1 MDRPMS
7 LFAELKRRNV
17 FKVGIA
23 YAVVAWLVLQVSDVI
38 LNNIAA
44 PGWVFRVIMLV
55 LGIGFPV
62 VLVFAWAF
70 ELTPEGLKR
79 ESEVDRSQS
88 IATQTG
94 RKLNTAILSLMA
106 LAIAYLLYD
115 KFSGGPAAPAS
126 TPAQAQAQTAAATE
140 AAPAPD
146 SKVEVP
152 RQSIA
157 VLPFDNRSPD
167 PNDAYFTEGIH
178 DDLLTNLSHIGS
190 LKVIS
195 RTSVS
200 RYANTDKSIPE
211 IAHELGVATVME
223 GAVQRAG
230 NQVRINVQ
238 LIDAQTDEHLWAQIY
253 DRELSTENLFAIQS
267 EISESIARALE
278 ATLTPEEEQRVK
290 QRPTQNLAAY
300 EAYLR
305 GRQLMARRE
314 SASLEQAKSE
324 FQQAIT
330 LDPGFA
336 LAWVGLADT
345 HHLLATYGTLSQKEA
360 SPIIQ
365 DALDRALAIDD
376 RLGEAYASLG
386 LLRANQGRWP
396 EAEAAFKKAVA
407 LSPNYATAWHWY
419 SNNLKRLPLRADE
432 ALEMAHRAAE
442 LDPNSPIIKL
452 NLADAYATKGMYSVA
467 VRQSQTILEL
477 EPGFPP
483 ALHALANWN
492 SVNLG
497 RFADGLAYIHQT
509 VAADPGNPWPLVEL
523 HNFYQAL
530 GDPEAAAKARNRIAE
545 LAPDSVFLAQAEM
558 EADVWRNNAPGF
570 RETSDWILRQ
580 FRDEPGLPEFVGFLT
595 LAMGDA
601 SRALQVYLTNEPGW
615 TGPEKQEQ
623 LVNRY
628 PTDACAVAWLLIDQS
643 QAEPG
648 QALLQ
653 KATRFLTEELP
664 AVNEHAD
671 EFYPHICQMANGDR
685 EGALATMET
694 MVAHKHLM
702 FWDPVHRMPVFDP
715 IRDDPRF
722 IAATEEAHRRLA
734 EQREQVRRMDEKPG
748 P

>member
-1 MDRPMS
+1 MS

-278 ATLTPEEEQRVK
+278 ATLTPEEEQRVNQK
-290 QRPTQNLAAY
+290 PTRNLAAY

-314 SASLEQAKSE
+314 SASLEQAKAE
-324 FQQAIT
+324 FRQAVT

-345 HHLLATYGTLSQKEA
+345 HHLLGTYGTLSQKEA

-386 LLRANQGRWP
+386 LLRSNQGRWP

-419 SNNLKRLPLRADE
+419 SNNLKRFPLRADE
-432 ALEMAHRAAE
+432 AIEMAHRAAE

-452 NLADAYATKGMYSVA
+452 NLADAYAAKGMYSVA
-467 VRQSQTILEL
+467 VRQAQTILEL

-483 ALHALANWN
+483 ALVALAGWDTFH
-492 SVNLG
+492 LG
-497 RFADGLAYIHQT
+497 RFVDGLAYMRQA

-523 HNFYQAL
+523 HNLYQAL
-530 GDPEAAAKARNRIAE
+530 GELEAAAKVRDRIAE
-545 LAPDSVFLAQAEM
+545 LAPDSLFLGEADM
-558 EADVWRNNAPGF
+558 TADVWRNNAPGF
-570 RETSDWILRQ
+570 RETSDWILRR
-580 FRDEPGLPEFVGFLT
+580 FRDEPGEPEFVGWLS
-595 LAMGDA
+595 LVMGDA
-601 SRALQVYLTNEPGW
+601 SRALQVYLANEPGW
-615 TGPEKQEQ
+615 TDTEQ
-623 LVNRY
+623 QDRLVNEW
-628 PTDACAVAWLLIDQS
+628 PSNACAVAWLLIDQD
-643 QAEPG
+643 QAEAG

-653 KATRFLTEELP
+653 RATRFLTKDLP

-671 EFYPHICQMANGDR
+671 EFYPHICQVANGDR

-694 MVAHKHLM
+694 LAAHNHLI
-702 FWDPVHRMPVFDP
+702 FWDVVHRMPVFDP

-722 IAATEEAHRRLA
+722 IAATDEAHRLLA